1 METPWLRLAFGALRR
16 FSAALWPC
24 DLARSPPA
32 LERRR
37 IAHPKGLGLRRFSKS
52 ITSGICGQRNGVSMI
67 NLRSLSALGIGRSLF
82 RARWLFRRRLGVW
95 RLVDAH
101 AVDNFHDHR
110 DLLSSLRNTSPTD
123 REIFLKKVFLEKG
136 DAHVHQLRRKSRQV
150 PLPDKGMG
158 AGGPPLGARQNAHHL
173 RGWPRPFSATRP

>member
-1 METPWLRLAFGALRR
+1 METPRLRLAFGAQRR

-52 ITSGICGQRNGVSMI
+52 ITSRICGPRNGVSMI

-95 RLVDAH
+95 RLADAH
-101 AVDNFHDHR
+101 AVYDFHDHR
-110 DLLSSLRNTSPTD
+110 DFLSSLRTPSPSPT
-123 REIFLKKVFLEKG
+123 EEFFLKKIF
-136 DAHVHQLRRKSRQV
+136 
-150 PLPDKGMG
+150 
-158 AGGPPLGARQNAHHL
+158 
-173 RGWPRPFSATRP
+173 